1 MPVRDATDMEF
12 WRVKCIRNRLAP
24 GLPESLEQP
33 TGTYLFICLHYRD
46 PVVTEEE
53 REGGGGNDQTDATA
67 GTLNTVHTTLR

>member
-46 PVVTEEE
+46 PVVTEEG
-53 REGGGGNDQTDATA
+53 RGGGEEMTKLTPLQVPS
-67 GTLNTVHTTLR
+67 TLFIQH